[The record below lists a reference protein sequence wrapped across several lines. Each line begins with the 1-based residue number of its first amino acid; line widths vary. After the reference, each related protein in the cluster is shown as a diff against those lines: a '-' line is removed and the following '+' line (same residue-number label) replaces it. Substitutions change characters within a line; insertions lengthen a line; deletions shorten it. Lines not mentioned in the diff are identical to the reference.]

1 MEICPKHLPASRLES
16 RARDF
21 LFAGQLKTGRSTTA
35 RSRPSL
41 MVSALTLKI
50 ICILPG
56 SEMKGPLAPKAV
68 QKPALIMTGEER
80 KQA

>member
-1 MEICPKHLPASRLES
+1 
-16 RARDF
+16 
-21 LFAGQLKTGRSTTA
+21 
-35 RSRPSL
+35 

-68 QKPALIMTGEER
+68 QKPVLIMTWEER
-80 KQA
+80 KQEGEYENRQKGRV